1 MSEVLIA
8 VTMSITTFQNVTQF
22 SLVCFISFD
31 VLFYTGVPI
40 METLNLLRQCS
51 DEDIFSLQACFDFLL
66 LFQQPVLQT
75 DRVATG
81 LPLFPVSSQMNMTGL
96 PISPYAGSVMWT
108 STSQSAPVD
117 HRSRRA

>member
-1 MSEVLIA
+1 MA

-66 LFQQPVLQT
+66 LLFQQPVLQT
-75 DRVATG
+75 YRVATG
-81 LPLFPVSSQMNMTGL
+81 LPLFPVSSQMNMAGL